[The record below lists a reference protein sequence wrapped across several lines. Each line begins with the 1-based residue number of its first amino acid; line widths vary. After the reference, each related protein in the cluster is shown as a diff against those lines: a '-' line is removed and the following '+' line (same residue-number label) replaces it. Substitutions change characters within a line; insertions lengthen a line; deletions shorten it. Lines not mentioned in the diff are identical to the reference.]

1 MTPGT
6 VTASRDDAPH
16 GAEAGHPQPSPSAG
30 GLSFQGSASCWD
42 AVHRLNDD
50 GSASVTE
57 AGLRYSRVALETE
70 HRIAE
75 FFTVP

>member
-1 MTPGT
+1 MMPLTGLKWVIRSQVPPQA
-6 VTASRDDAPH
+6 ASPTRV
-16 GAEAGHPQPSPSAG
+16 
-30 GLSFQGSASCWD
+30 ASCWD